1 VREEFARTI
10 ASATNLFAATV
21 LPFQRMLLPPVLQL
35 FDDSN
40 KMVREAAMFCLEVR
54 HSNVKGNLVECTY
67 SFHLS
72 HFINSFI
79 VCDEVAQSK
88 CSSPILPC
96 DTAGFYYRFPQ
107 SEIVCS
113 TSDDLS

>member
-1 VREEFARTI
+1 MNHALGLNHSSFGLVQI
-10 ASATNLFAATV
+10 
-21 LPFQRMLLPPVLQL
+21 QVLQL